1 MKPELLTFSNA
12 IHGEDDEPHWLSD
25 LICAAAGTVA
35 LVIGIVC
42 LIA

>member
-12 IHGEDDEPHWLSD
+12 IHGEDGPHWLSEF
-25 LICAAAGTVA
+25 LCAAAGTVA